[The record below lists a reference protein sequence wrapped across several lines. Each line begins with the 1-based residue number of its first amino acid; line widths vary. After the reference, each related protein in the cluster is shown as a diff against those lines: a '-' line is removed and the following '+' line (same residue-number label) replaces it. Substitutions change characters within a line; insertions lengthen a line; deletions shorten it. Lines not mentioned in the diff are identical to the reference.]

1 MTSLRSLFAAAL
13 AVVAW
18 SGTAV
23 AQSAAPLRLE
33 TKIPLGKVAGRI
45 DHLAVDLKRN
55 RMFVAELGN
64 NSLGVVDLRK
74 REVVQTLWGLKEP
87 QGVGYDPDRDRIYV
101 ADAGDGVVSIFQGSD
116 LSRVGRI
123 DLSEDADNI
132 RVDPRAHQVLVGYS
146 DGLAIL
152 DAISGR
158 WIADVRL
165 PGHPESFQLDPAG
178 KLVFINVP
186 EAHQIA
192 VVDRTLGQQTQAWK
206 VPGAEANFPM
216 ALDSANGVLLSVFRK
231 PPELAILQLADGQV
245 QARLPTCGDADDVFI
260 DAKRQR
266 VYVIC
271 GEGFVEVFEKQQQ
284 SYRSVARVPTV
295 GGARTGLFVPEL
307 DRLFVAARESGNAPA
322 ALWVLDPGPSP

>member
-1 MTSLRSLFAAAL
+1 MTNLRSLFVAAL
-13 AVVAW
+13 AAVAW

-33 TKIPLGKVAGRI
+33 TRIPLGKVAGRI

-55 RMFVAELGN
+55 RIFVAELGN

-87 QGVGYDPDRDRIYV
+87 QGVGYDPDQDQIYV
-101 ADAGDGVVSIFQGSD
+101 ADAGDGAVSIFQGSD

-132 RVDPRAHQVLVGYS
+132 RVDPKARQVLVGYS
-146 DGLAIL
+146 NGLAIL
-152 DAISGR
+152 DAVSGR
-158 WIADVRL
+158 RIADVRL

-192 VVDRTLGQQTQAWK
+192 VVDRTLGQQTETWK

-216 ALDSANGVLLSVFRK
+216 ALDSTNGVLLSVFRK
-231 PPELAILQLADGQV
+231 PPELAILQLSDGQV
-245 QARLPTCGDADDVFI
+245 QTRLPTCSDADDVFI

-284 SYRSVARVPTV
+284 SYRSVARFPTV
-295 GGARTGLFVPEL
+295 EGARTGLFVPEL

-322 ALWVLDPGPSP
+322 ALWVLAPSPSP

>member
-13 AVVAW
+13 AAVAW

-101 ADAGDGVVSIFQGSD
+101 ADAGDGAVSIFQGSD

-271 GEGFVEVFEKQQQ
+271 GEGFVEVFEKQQG
-284 SYRSVARVPTV
+284 SYRSVGHVPTV

-307 DRLFVAARESGNAPA
+307 DRLFVAARESGNDPA
-322 ALWVLDPGPSP
+322 ALWVLDPGPPP